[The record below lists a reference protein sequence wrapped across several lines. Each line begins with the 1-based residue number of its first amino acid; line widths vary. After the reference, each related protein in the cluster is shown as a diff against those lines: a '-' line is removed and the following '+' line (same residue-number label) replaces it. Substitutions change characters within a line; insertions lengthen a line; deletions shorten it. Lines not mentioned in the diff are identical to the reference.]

1 VRPPAPLACT
11 IAQLSDDSFT
21 FIRAVTERDPALG
34 QSISSPL
41 INIRHLP
48 AVAWSVTARKA
59 IVRDQID
66 IVTAALEASNGAV
79 ALQILTGLH
88 ITGNEAGSLGDIG
101 RLVDTVL
108 RFTQGPDPTLSRQ
121 AVMSVLLSH
130 PEPFQLLGIYVER
143 ELAIKMEEI
152 ESDPGIVE
160 AAQQKR
166 FWGSAFI
173 YCLESKKVKHRFP
186 RDSGLLTETPFLHGI
201 VPILLTI
208 VALSTLG

>member
-1 VRPPAPLACT
+1 M
-11 IAQLSDDSFT
+11 
-21 FIRAVTERDPALG
+21 
-34 QSISSPL
+34 
-41 INIRHLP
+41 
-48 AVAWSVTARKA
+48 
-59 IVRDQID
+59 
-66 IVTAALEASNGAV
+66 
-79 ALQILTGLH
+79 TGLH
-88 ITGNEAGSLGDIG
+88 ITGNEAESSGDIG

-108 RFTQGPDPTLSRQ
+108 RFTQGPDPALSRQ

-173 YCLESKKVKHRFP
+173 YCLESKKVMHRFP
-186 RDSGLLTETPFLHGI
+186 RQRPLDRNPRLARHSPHLAGHRHPVNSGADPPPSHPR
-201 VPILLTI
+201 VPL
-208 VALSTLG
+208 